1 MSTGTIANG
10 MILAREIDPDFQ
22 TPAGDDLVLG
32 SSTAIILGFP
42 LLLLIAQAPRPGNL
56 WWVSLVIFIYL
67 LVLLTYLLKDV
78 LFKRKKV

>member
-1 MSTGTIANG
+1 
-10 MILAREIDPDFQ
+10 MILAREIDPDFK

-56 WWVSLVIFIYL
+56 WWVTIVIFLYF
-67 LVLLTYLLKDV
+67 LVLVGYMLKDQ
-78 LFKRKKV
+78 LKKPKAAKQK